1 MHVKAN
7 GVLRGDRIELDHPV
21 KDLPDGSLVSLVLSP
36 RGVSINERRRLI
48 DELCGTWSSDASLAP
63 IFEKITKDRGDS
75 LGRPI
80 NLDDPS

>member
-1 MHVKAN
+1 MHVRAN

-21 KDLPDGSLVSLVLSP
+21 KNLPDGSLVSLVLSP
-36 RGVSINERRRLI
+36 RGVSIDERRRLI
-48 DELCGTWSSDASLAP
+48 DELCGTWASDASLAP
-63 IFEKITKDRGDS
+63 IFEKIAESRSDS